1 MGGIGSSGAE
11 LLGVPDR
18 GVITLAPPAEAHG
31 SRQAAAPRVVA
42 RRRTL
47 PGSRAVVGGLLVTA
61 SAVGLFAA
69 YGASQEQ
76 PAEHYVVMADEV
88 PVGHIF
94 TSADFEVVAIDLPG
108 AQRAVSFT
116 DQDMLV
122 GNIAMARLREG
133 QLVQSGDVA
142 DRTSSRGEA
151 QISVPV
157 EPAHAMNG
165 QDLAGELV
173 DVIVTY
179 TQGGTPVTRTV
190 ASGVMVVQVLG
201 GDRDLGGS
209 GQLTVV
215 LNVDP
220 DHLESIAGAATAGKI
235 TLARTT
241 GLAR

>member
-1 MGGIGSSGAE
+1 M
-11 LLGVPDR
+11 PDR
-18 GVITLAPPAEAHG
+18 GTATLAPPAAANGAH
-31 SRQAAAPRVVA
+31 QIDAPRVA
-42 RRRTL
+42 RRRGTL
-47 PGSRAVVGGLLVTA
+47 PGGRAVVGGLLVTA

-69 YGASQEQ
+69 YGASQER
-76 PAEHYVVMADEV
+76 PAEHYVVMAEEV
-88 PVGHIF
+88 PVGHVF
-94 TSADFEVVAIDLPG
+94 GPRDFEVVAIDLPG

-116 DQDMLV
+116 DPDVLV
-122 GNIAMARLREG
+122 GNIAMARLRQG

-142 DRTSSRGEA
+142 DRASSRGEA

-165 QDLAGELV
+165 QRLEGELV

-190 ASGVMVVQVLG
+190 ASGVLVVDVLG
-201 GDRDLGGS
+201 GDRDLGSS

-215 LNVDP
+215 LSVEP
-220 DHLESIAGAATAGKI
+220 DVLEAIAGAAASGKI